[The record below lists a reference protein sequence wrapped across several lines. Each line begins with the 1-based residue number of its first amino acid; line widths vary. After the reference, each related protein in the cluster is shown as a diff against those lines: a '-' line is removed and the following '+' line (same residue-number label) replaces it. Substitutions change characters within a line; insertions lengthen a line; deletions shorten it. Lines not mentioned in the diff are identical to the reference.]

1 MKIGGSAY
9 FYALIGIV
17 QEADRHIIKDRQYFK
32 FCLYG
37 FLKNLRFFEPFLFIF
52 FLQKD
57 LTYLEIGSL
66 YAIREIAINIF
77 EIPSGVIADAL
88 GRRLTL
94 ASTFM
99 VYIISFLIFFIGQGF
114 WLFAMA
120 MLFYALA
127 DAMRSGINKALIVS
141 YLVRTGQA
149 GLRVDYY
156 GHTRSWSQ
164 FGSAISSLLA
174 GVLVF
179 FNENLNTIFLFSI
192 VPYIIDFFNVMSYPK
207 YLDEQPVKKLNTR
220 QKIAATGKL
229 FMQALRSRLLLKTLV
244 NASIYGGY
252 YKSLKDFIQPFLKS
266 SIMVVPLFLALTD
279 HQKLSVLLGVTYF
292 LMFLASAYASR
303 HAEPIKNKAGSPVKL
318 LNATLIVGIILGVI
332 SGLLMTYLIYPL
344 IIILMFIFLLLLEN
358 LRKPSAVAEITTIG
372 QAEVHASVLSVMS
385 QLTSIFTAVFAVII
399 GLIADVYGLSWGI
412 LAVSLL
418 MLVVYPLVR
427 LKPPVGK

>member
-1 MKIGGSAY
+1 MGK
-9 FYALIGIV
+9 
-17 QEADRHIIKDRQYFK
+17 IIKDKQYYK

-57 LTYLEIGSL
+57 LSYLEIGSL
-66 YAIREIAINIF
+66 YAIREVAINIF

-94 ASTFM
+94 ASTFL
-99 VYIISFLIFFIGQGF
+99 VYILSFLVFFLGQGF
-114 WLFAMA
+114 WVFAVA

-149 GLRVDYY
+149 ALRVDYY

-174 GVLVF
+174 GILVF
-179 FNENLNTIFLFSI
+179 FNENLNVIFLFS
-192 VPYIIDFFNVMSYPK
+192 VLPYVVDFFNVLSYPA
-207 YLDEQPVKKLNTR
+207 YLDEQPQKKQPAR
-220 QKIAATGKL
+220 HKITATGKVFL
-229 FMQALRSRLLLKTLV
+229 RALQSRLLLKTLV

-266 SIMVVPLFLALTD
+266 SVMVVPLFFAFSD
-279 HQKLSVLLGVTYF
+279 HEKLSVLLGLTYF
-292 LMFLASAYASR
+292 LMFLASAFASR
-303 HAEPIKNKAGSPVKL
+303 HAEPIKNKIGNPTKL
-318 LNATLIVGIILGVI
+318 LNITLATGIILGI
-332 SGLLMTYLIYPL
+332 LSGAMMAYLLYPV
-344 IIILMFIFLLLLEN
+344 IIIIMFIFLLLLEN
-358 LRKPSAVAEITTIG
+358 LRKPSAVAEITTLG

-399 GLIADVYGLSWGI
+399 GWLADVYGLSWGI

-418 MLVVYPLVR
+418 MLVLYPLVR
-427 LKPPVGK
+427 LPPPAAHR